1 MSFPLVRAILIYM
14 AERLDRKLGEPRKE
28 SLTVTKE
35 DNRNVVRAED
45 GRKIYLG
52 WFGPQ
57 EKAISVSNEMLQE
70 GDQVETIIDEEFQ
83 EVSDPNAVSYRGKVQ
98 KILRDGQEIFLDL
111 SHKPMPEPTE
121 QNPPPPEPEPANAS
135 AQEGQPAAGEESQ
148 EPQPPP
154 APEPASESPNVAEG
168 RGEKSRDRL
177 DAGALRQEMSRKFQ
191 AYERPKLPEIKAE
204 SVPKLLKLVAEIRDA
219 KEREM
224 VEAWAR
230 ANDDVIKDKFPGVKT
245 VSHEMH
251 KQLIKEVEGEA
262 YFAEEDET
270 GEYRQLEVVFF
281 DLDENRV
288 NASPETLISLV
299 HFLNRRQ
306 TQLGSERANAETAN
320 NQEELQ
326 RINERMRDYLLLEE
340 DAHRVISGGEIPD
353 VNVIAEGLI
362 TGKIDSR
369 WQAYLAQPVSD
380 QAILARQA
388 QLGNFLPARHIQVL
402 QELGYTIQPVY
413 KKNKRTL
420 GLTSRMVG
428 VRVVDSAGNSITNET
443 PVNLATRLLNNEF
456 RQKKSNEFKA
466 ELLPDA
472 LQEVKIGWL
481 RDNFIDTSR
490 LEEQF
495 EIAEKEIMSKTLTK
509 RIERAQRRAGNREQV
524 KDYKETLENQ
534 GLDMKRVIKD
544 LMESEPQD
552 EEEALRNILRSH
564 GFEGDEYYNA
574 FSSDDKQALFS
585 AKKRGVGYW
594 VTTFMNF
601 LNKLPI

>member
-1 MSFPLVRAILIYM
+1 M

-420 GLTSRMVG
+420 GLTSMMVG